1 LELFQFRAATSAQDY
16 LGLDTVIIA
25 VIGSGF
31 YLWIVRRTRKR
42 GRLQHH
48 IRSVAHVSAPGAA
61 RSDWLRV
68 FTAPSGLAAAGSPG
82 FQAVLDFKQSWI
94 SSSLGFVVAFLW
106 GDIGRYLSWLGIGL
120 PLIVVAWLGASR
132 LLSHAVPR

>member
-16 LGLDTVIIA
+16 LGLDAVIIA

-31 YLWIVRRTRKR
+31 YLWIARRTRKR
-42 GRLQHH
+42 GRLQYH

-68 FTAPSGLAAAGSPG
+68 FTVPLALAAARSLG
-82 FQAVLDFKQSWI
+82 FQAVLDLSPRSRAKI
-94 SSSLGFVVAFLW
+94 SVAMW
-106 GDIGRYLSWLGIGL
+106 AGW
-120 PLIVVAWLGASR
+120 A
-132 LLSHAVPR
+132 